1 MLWYAFLLACGS
13 STDNFAVG
21 TSLGISNKQP
31 LKHSSNVIISIC
43 NASGAY
49 ISAAG
54 GHLLGELA
62 PKYATLFAA
71 IIFAYLATDE
81 LLSWRKSGSSESS
94 SSTLTIKSSSIKD
107 VMRIAIPMTLNN
119 LAGGAAGGASGID
132 ANTSFIMALVASFC
146 MMKMGHTAGI
156 YLTTSFE
163 TRNIDTHVASGMIFA
178 CLALMQ
184 FVQLV

>member
-21 TSLGISNKQP
+21 TSLGISNKP

-81 LLSWRKSGSSESS
+81 LLSWRKRGSSSEST
-94 SSTLTIKSSSIKD
+94 SSTLTIKSTIRD

-156 YLTTSFE
+156 YLKTSFE
-163 TRNIDTHVASGMIFA
+163 TRNVDTHVTSGMIFA